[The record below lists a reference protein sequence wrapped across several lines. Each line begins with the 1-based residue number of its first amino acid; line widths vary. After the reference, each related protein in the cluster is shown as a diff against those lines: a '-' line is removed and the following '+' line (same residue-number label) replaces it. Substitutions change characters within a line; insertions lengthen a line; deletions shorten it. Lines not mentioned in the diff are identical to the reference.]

1 MDKYKVG
8 GDILHENK
16 IALFEEK
23 EIRRTWQ
30 DEKWYFS
37 IEDIVYVLTDSKDP
51 KQYIKK
57 MKARD
62 EELKIN
68 WGTICT
74 HVKAIAKDGKKRLVQ
89 MADTEGILRIIQSI
103 PSKKAEPFK
112 RWLAKVGKERIDE
125 INNPELAM
133 DRMKRLYEQKGYSKA
148 WIEQRERGI
157 TTRHNLVDEW
167 KERGASNSL
176 DYAIL
181 TNEIYKSGFGLT
193 AKEYKKIKKIHESKN
208 LRDSMTNIEL
218 ALTNLAEASAVEIHK
233 SNESVCMNSLKKDAN
248 DAGKVMKKAK
258 DELEDKIKR
267 PVVSSENHLNLTNK
281 NRLN

>member
-51 KQYIKK
+51 KQYINKLRKRDEILGKGWVQIVHTLK
-57 MKARD
+57 MKTKGGVQ
-62 EELKIN
+62 KIN
-68 WGTICT
+68 C
-74 HVKAIAKDGKKRLVQ
+74 
-89 MADTEGILRIIQSI
+89 ADTEGILRIIQSI

-125 INNPELAM
+125 INSPELAM

-167 KERGASNSL
+167 NERGANNSL

-193 AKEYKKIKKIHESKN
+193 AKEYKKVKKIHESKN

-233 SNESVCMNSLKKDAN
+233 SNESVCMNDLKKDAN

-267 PVVSSENHLNLTNK
+267 PVVSSKNHLDLTNK

>member
-1 MDKYKVG
+1 MRKRDE
-8 GDILHENK
+8 ILGQG
-16 IALFEEK
+16 
-23 EIRRTWQ
+23 WVQ
-30 DEKWYFS
+30 
-37 IEDIVYVLTDSKDP
+37 IVHTL
-51 KQYIKK
+51 K
-57 MKARD
+57 MKTNGGAQ
-62 EELKIN
+62 KIN
-68 WGTICT
+68 C
-74 HVKAIAKDGKKRLVQ
+74 
-89 MADTEGILRIIQSI
+89 ADTEGILRIIQSI

-148 WIEQRERGI
+148 WIEQRKRGI

-193 AKEYKKIKKIHESKN
+193 AKEYKKVKKIHESRN

-233 SNESVCMNSLKKDAN
+233 STESTSMNDLKKDAN

-267 PVVSSENHLNLTNK
+267 PVVSSDNHLDLTNK